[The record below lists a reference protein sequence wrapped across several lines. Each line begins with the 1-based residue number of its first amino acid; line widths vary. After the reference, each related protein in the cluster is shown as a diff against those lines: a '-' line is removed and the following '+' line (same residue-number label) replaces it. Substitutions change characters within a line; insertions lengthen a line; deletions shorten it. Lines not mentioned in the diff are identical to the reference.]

1 MREIKTYDPAM
12 RRDLQDNLYCPY
24 CGNTHQWKIDI
35 RLKHNIQRSS
45 EGYIVELDETMAQ
58 RLLTAISRNIG
69 RMLDRSVERE
79 HPFFHCGNCGN
90 AELDRYGL
98 MIDACY
104 SMGCPGCFHCGQYID
119 ECDLHE
125 ACVACIRDN
134 SGNVDEDFCF
144 SSCPHYD
151 YGLEE
156 VRQHYSI
163 SLEELID
170 EAGYG
175 GDA

>member
-1 MREIKTYDPAM
+1 
-12 RRDLQDNLYCPY
+12 
-24 CGNTHQWKIDI
+24 
-35 RLKHNIQRSS
+35 
-45 EGYIVELDETMAQ
+45 
-58 RLLTAISRNIG
+58 
-69 RMLDRSVERE
+69 
-79 HPFFHCGNCGN
+79 
-90 AELDRYGL
+90 

-104 SMGCPGCFHCGQYID
+104 NMGCPGCFHCGQYID
-119 ECDLHE
+119 ESELRD
-125 ACVACIRDN
+125 ACLSCIRDN

-156 VRQHYSI
+156 VRQHYGI
-163 SLEELID
+163 ALEELID